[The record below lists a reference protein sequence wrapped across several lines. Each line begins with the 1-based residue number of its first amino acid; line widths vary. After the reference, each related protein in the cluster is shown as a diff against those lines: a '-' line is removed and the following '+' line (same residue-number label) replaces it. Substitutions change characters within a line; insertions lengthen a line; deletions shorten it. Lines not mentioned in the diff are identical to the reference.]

1 MISPSKALANATES
15 AVLPLAVGPPTATT
29 RGLDK
34 SAKLLFQLLPGD
46 FQYAGPPV
54 RAERR
59 DCAVHDALGQ
69 REHLGGVRAV
79 PRFDG
84 RAAGDGM
91 QHPLGL
97 SHAERRVR
105 RRRALPPAPRSY
117 PLHRPPARPRARRAR
132 QQSQPPKSS
141 ASMPAS
147 VRRSRFCKTACF
159 SAAVRLTC
167 TGDKQHL
174 GRHAAVVPG
183 QLLKQNALMRSVL
196 VDKAKLTCRAR

>member
-1 MISPSKALANATES
+1 M
-15 AVLPLAVGPPTATT
+15 
-29 RGLDK
+29 
-34 SAKLLFQLLPGD
+34 
-46 FQYAGPPV
+46 

-59 DCAVHDALGQ
+59 DRAVHDALGQ

-97 SHAERRVR
+97 FTQGVASAIGELGRQLHDHILYIVHRHVRGHGAHDNSRAAEVLGLDAGIGQKVKVLQNGLFFRGGQID
-105 RRRALPPAPRSY
+105 
-117 PLHRPPARPRARRAR
+117 LHR
-132 QQSQPPKSS
+132 
-141 ASMPAS
+141 
-147 VRRSRFCKTACF
+147 
-159 SAAVRLTC
+159 
-167 TGDKQHL
+167 DEQHL

-196 VDKAKLTCRAR
+196 VDKAKLTAALGDDIGLEHLADKAQRLACRRRGQRRLLGTCADHVGQGA

>member
-1 MISPSKALANATES
+1 MISPSKALASATES

-59 DCAVHDALGQ
+59 DRAVHDALGQ

-97 SHAERRVR
+97 FTQGVASAVGELCRQLHDHILYIVHRHVRGHGAHNNSRAAEVLGLDAGIGQKVKVLQNGQFFR
-105 RRRALPPAPRSY
+105 
-117 PLHRPPARPRARRAR
+117 
-132 QQSQPPKSS
+132 
-141 ASMPAS
+141 
-147 VRRSRFCKTACF
+147 
-159 SAAVRLTC
+159 AVRLTC
-167 TGDKQHL
+167 TGTSSIWDGTL
-174 GRHAAVVPG
+174 P
-183 QLLKQNALMRSVL
+183 
-196 VDKAKLTCRAR
+196 